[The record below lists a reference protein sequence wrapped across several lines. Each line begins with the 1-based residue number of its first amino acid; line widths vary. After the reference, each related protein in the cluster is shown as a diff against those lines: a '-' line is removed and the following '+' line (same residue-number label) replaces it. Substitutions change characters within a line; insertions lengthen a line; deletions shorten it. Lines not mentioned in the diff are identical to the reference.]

1 MRASPSRKRAA
12 AAGSSKHLLKVPS
25 NRESAVTGAPFPL
38 SGSAYTSITAIA
50 GLQKLLHLP
59 SIMFYVRRAALPNAS
74 RSQTAAD
81 AELCHAGLGFTGTIS
96 AGDRQ

>member
-12 AAGSSKHLLKVPS
+12 AAASSKHLLKVPS

-38 SGSAYTSITAIA
+38 SGSAQTSITAIA

-59 SIMFYVRRAALPNAS
+59 SIMCHVRRAACRMPS
-74 RSQTAAD
+74 RSLLAAD
-81 AELCHAGLGFTGTIS
+81 AELFHAGLGLST
-96 AGDRQ
+96 GDRQGFG